1 MMRPFSRAN
10 DLNLGMYFYKLAER
24 SQDVFWIRDRDYRTQ
39 IYISPAYE
47 TLWGRTCESLYDN
60 GDSWLDSIHAEDREQ
75 VEYEINQIRHNP
87 VEGKSY
93 AFEYRITHPDHD
105 VRRIQEVCF
114 PLYDAE
120 QQLIGFAGIAKD
132 ITKENLRIE
141 ELEQASNF
149 FRFFAEK
156 VHSVFWARDNSCNK
170 QLYLS
175 PGYEKVWGRARASLY
190 ENPDSWLNTLHP
202 EDRERASNSARF
214 ETLREVGPD
223 AQYEWRY
230 RIFRPDGEL
239 RWIKDTSFPIQD
251 EKNQFIGFAGIAEDI
266 TKEVL
271 HEQQLFEA
279 MQRAEVANKAK
290 SDFLAMISHELR
302 TPLNAILGMAQ
313 ILKVKGLPEP
323 LVEYVDIISD
333 AGNSLLS
340 LVSDILD
347 FARLEAGKLSFSTE
361 LFDLRELFAHIIQ
374 GLQYQANEKNITL
387 SLEFKGVSSASVVG
401 DPNRVRQVLVN
412 LVGNALKFTDKGSIR
427 VVVHQIKKS
436 ENKSIFEVAVIDT
449 GIGIRQDKLNSLFEK
464 FNQIDSIYHR
474 KHRGIG
480 LGLAITKQL
489 VEAMGG
495 EVRVKSEYGRGT
507 EFRFT
512 LSLQAAQETKQAPRN
527 EKNAKLIKPDLK
539 YNMNVLVVED
549 NLINQKIAKLML
561 EDFGC
566 QVDIMDNGESVL
578 QQIHELNR
586 YDLIFMDVGL
596 PDMSG
601 FDIVT
606 HLRRDEMLKDKPIVA
621 MTAHI
626 LDRDRQQA
634 FEVGV
639 NRIIAKPISYEE
651 IGLVLQEYSG
661 EIVKEN
667 AIG

>member
-1 MMRPFSRAN
+1 MMKAISPSS

-47 TLWGRTCESLYDN
+47 TLWGRTCESLFEN
-60 GDSWLDSIHAEDREQ
+60 GDSWLDSLHAEDREQ
-75 VEYEINQIRHNP
+75 VEYDINQIRHNP
-87 VEGKSY
+87 IEGKSY

-105 VRRIQEVCF
+105 IRRIQEISF
-114 PLYDAE
+114 PIYNVD

-132 ITKENLRIE
+132 VTKENLRIA

-175 PGYEKVWGRARASLY
+175 PGYEKVWGRSRASLY
-190 ENPDSWLNTLHP
+190 EHPDSWLNTLHP

-230 RIFRPDGEL
+230 RIYTPEGEL
-239 RWIKDTSFPIQD
+239 RWIKDTSFPIED

-271 HEQQLFEA
+271 HEQQLLEA

-313 ILKVKGLPEP
+313 ILKVKGLPEQ
-323 LVEYVDIISD
+323 LSEYVDIISD

-347 FARLEAGKLSFSTE
+347 FARLEAGKLTFATE
-361 LFDLRELFAHIIQ
+361 LFDLRELFLHIIQ
-374 GLQYQANEKNITL
+374 NLQYQANEKNIAL
-387 SLEFKGVSSASVVG
+387 SLEFKGLSSSMVVG

-427 VVVHQIKKS
+427 IVVHQIKKS
-436 ENKSIFEVAVIDT
+436 ESKSIFEVAVIDT
-449 GIGIRQDKLNSLFEK
+449 GIGIRQDKLNALFEK

-495 EVRVKSEYGRGT
+495 EIHVKSEYGRGT

-512 LSLQAAQETKQAPRN
+512 LALSLQSQQEMKQASQ
-527 EKNAKLIKPDLK
+527 EVESAKLIKPNLK
-539 YNMNVLVVED
+539 FNMKVLMVED

-566 QVDIMDNGESVL
+566 QVDIMDNGQSVL
-578 QQIHELNR
+578 QQINELNH

-606 HLRRDEMLKDKPIVA
+606 HLRQHGMLKEKPIVA

-634 FEVGV
+634 FDVGV

-661 EIVKEN
+661 VR
-667 AIG
+667 

>member
-1 MMRPFSRAN
+1 MMKAISPSS
-10 DLNLGMYFYKLAER
+10 DLNLGIYFYKLAER

-47 TLWGRTCESLYDN
+47 TLWGRTCESLFEN
-60 GDSWLDSIHAEDREQ
+60 GDSWLDSLHAEDREQ
-75 VEYEINQIRHNP
+75 VEYDINQIRHNP
-87 VEGKSY
+87 IEGKSY
-93 AFEYRITHPDHD
+93 TFEYRITHPDHD
-105 VRRIQEVCF
+105 IRRIQEISF
-114 PLYDAE
+114 PIYNAD

-132 ITKENLRIE
+132 VTKENLRIA

-175 PGYEKVWGRARASLY
+175 PGYEKVWGRSRASLY
-190 ENPDSWLNTLHP
+190 EHPDSWLNTLHP

-230 RIFRPDGEL
+230 RIYTPEGEL
-239 RWIKDTSFPIQD
+239 RWIKDTSFPIED

-271 HEQQLFEA
+271 HEQQLLEA

-313 ILKVKGLPEP
+313 ILKVKGLPDQ
-323 LVEYVDIISD
+323 LSEYVDIISD

-347 FARLEAGKLSFSTE
+347 FARLEAGKLTFATE
-361 LFDLRELFAHIIQ
+361 FFDLRELFLHIIQ
-374 GLQYQANEKNITL
+374 NLQYQANEKNISLT
-387 SLEFKGVSSASVVG
+387 LEFKGLSSSMVVG

-412 LVGNALKFTDKGSIR
+412 LVGNSLKFTDKGSIR
-427 VVVHQIKKS
+427 IVVHQIKKS

-449 GIGIRQDKLNSLFEK
+449 GIGIRQDKLNALFEK

-495 EVRVKSEYGRGT
+495 EIHVKSEYGRGT

-512 LSLQAAQETKQAPRN
+512 LALSLQTQQEMKSRSLEN
-527 EKNAKLIKPDLK
+527 ESAKPIFSNLK
-539 YNMNVLVVED
+539 FNMNVLMVED
-549 NLINQKIAKLML
+549 NIINQKIAKLML

-566 QVDIMDNGESVL
+566 QVDVMDNGQSVL
-578 QQIHELNR
+578 QQIDDLNR

-606 HLRRDEMLKDKPIVA
+606 HLRQHSMLREKPIVA

-634 FEVGV
+634 FDVGV

-661 EIVKEN
+661 KC
-667 AIG
+667 